1 MEKDFKDPG
10 LLEEIQGSSNESRP
24 SSETPVTNS
33 RRPGEGELAHAS
45 RRKRIRAYQKIDYWQ

>member
-1 MEKDFKDPG
+1 MEKDLKNPE
-10 LLEEIQGSSNESRP
+10 LSEIQGSSNDTRP

-33 RRPGEGELAHAS
+33 RRPGEGESAHFA